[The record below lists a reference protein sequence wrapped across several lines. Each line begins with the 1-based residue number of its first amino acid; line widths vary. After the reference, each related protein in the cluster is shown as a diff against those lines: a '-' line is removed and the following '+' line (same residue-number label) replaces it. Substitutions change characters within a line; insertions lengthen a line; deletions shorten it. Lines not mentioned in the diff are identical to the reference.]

1 MVVLRKY
8 SLEDMLMVVEEH
20 RVTRII
26 KEEGEAEA
34 SQLRFLDGFFF
45 FFLLSSQIQLKAQAF
60 LQKQSLSSCNPL
72 LLLHADPLLRQ
83 PEEDLLS
90 RICPP
95 IILHFRRR
103 QRVPSRSR
111 CLHPV
116 LWLDRNK
123 RTCNTL

>member
-1 MVVLRKY
+1 MVVLRKC

-34 SQLRFLDGFFF
+34 SQLRFLNGFFF
-45 FFLLSSQIQLKAQAF
+45 LLLLLLSSQIQPKAQAF
-60 LQKQSLSSCNPL
+60 LQKQSLSSYNPL

-103 QRVPSRSR
+103 QRVPSRS
-111 CLHPV
+111 
-116 LWLDRNK
+116 
-123 RTCNTL
+123 